1 MNFKTKETNAMPGIK
16 SLQQIKKENA
26 SKRKQQLLLLGKEI
40 LALVILIAVS
50 YLVIVE
56 NL

>member
-1 MNFKTKETNAMPGIK
+1 MPGIK
-16 SLQQIKKENA
+16 SLQQIKKEHA

>member
-16 SLQQIKKENA
+16 SLQQIKKEHA